1 MANTFTKLVAL
12 GTAVASIG
20 AITFEFTPYSSKD
33 SLIKQGVD
41 SLKAIVQGKDE
52 ALAKLQAEYD
62 EVMANLND
70 ANASLETARQ
80 QLEAIYHKIT
90 GQTWDEANGDILN
103 FDFNTLIKDGN
114 QFENNVNGDAI
125 AEILGLPAGSTT
137 EQIIVAIQNLQK
149 QIADL
154 STQVTNLQ
162 AQVQSLQDEIA
173 TYKAEESALV
183 LDLQQQIN
191 DLKARAEN
199 EANAII
205 KQANDEEQ
213 EQLDYINNTIEE
225 LENASTAIS
234 QYLKFSVA
242 EKSYLKADNSA
253 VTKVIE
259 VLDNMEMLDDKRV
272 SPVLL
277 HFDQYDKCYMS
288 CETAFNKMSEKAKVY
303 YSSVEANIGEL
314 YKAEGGSATY
324 LYIKVSES
332 KTITINYNPNAWINE
347 LGYTELD
354 N

>member
-20 AITFEFTPYSSKD
+20 AITFEFTPYSSQN
-33 SLIKQGVD
+33 SLIKKGVD

-90 GQTWDEANGDILN
+90 NEAWDEANGDILN

-137 EQIIVAIQNLQK
+137 EQIIVAIQNLQN

-162 AQVQSLQDEIA
+162 AQVAELQAEIA
-173 TYKAEESALV
+173 TYKEEESALV
-183 LDLQQQIN
+183 LDLQQQIAE
-191 DLKARAEN
+191 LKARAEN

-205 KQANDEEQ
+205 EQANTEEQ
-213 EQLDYINNTIEE
+213 EQLDYINNTLTELGAEQVTEQVPEE
-225 LENASTAIS
+225 
-234 QYLKFSVA
+234 
-242 EKSYLKADNSA
+242 DNG
-253 VTKVIE
+253 E
-259 VLDNMEMLDDKRV
+259 GEEQE
-272 SPVLL
+272 PVEPE
-277 HFDQYDKCYMS
+277 QQ
-288 CETAFNKMSEKAKVY
+288 AQPIIFNKMKGEDGYYAPLTVTALNSLGIEAVTDNPQITAEWKATGPDAF
-303 YSSVEANIGEL
+303 SVTIKDSAVKEALQEHPLYNKNNKGFFINEDTGEL
-314 YKAEGGSATY
+314 KALPDAYTFFVA
-324 LYIKVSES
+324 IK
-332 KTITINYNPNAWINE
+332 
-347 LGYTELD
+347 
-354 N
+354 